1 MFYKNQW
8 IEPTKRTFRNLLVFL
23 FFFYIVAATSQKNT
37 DWLPKDS
44 VSLKRAIRLIERNE
58 PYHFFYN
65 SNIID
70 RKHRVLLKPY
80 TDLNQFLDELFL
92 GTAITYRIREGTIIL
107 FEADNKTLADTE
119 EQAISILRFN
129 LFDKISEEP
138 LLGALVQSRDRTI
151 SGVSG
156 PDGTL
161 TISFYPNART
171 MGFDISYLGYQ
182 AVDTLVALDAV
193 TKSISVGLLPETVE
207 LSEVVV
213 NARVKKRL
221 KEVNAQKNAI
231 NQIQVLASDTKD
243 RLPDQNMGEALQ
255 RMTGTTIGRSYG
267 EGNTVAIR
275 GTPVSYTTIQ
285 YNGEN
290 LPTAE
295 IEGRRSTIVAG
306 IGVDQSENIQL
317 IKTKTPDKDGDAIG
331 GSVNLIPV
339 FSLSKELAMKAE
351 LGSGYNNLSKG
362 YNLTGMLTLEK
373 RYLADE
379 KYPEGKLGIKVGGN
393 YYRTD
398 NGRDRLE
405 MDWDRKTLPD
415 NSQPILINN
424 YNLRDLQNERTRS
437 GYNTSIDYKLK
448 NNGRLY
454 AHLMYNNLTDDE
466 IRNRIRYRPLHGNY
480 INETRVD
487 SAKVER
493 DVRDRSK
500 IRKNT
505 SVNLGID
512 SYIGN
517 WKFDASFFYTKTDR
531 SDESIRAT
539 FELDDVDLWLS
550 EVNTDYPKVNGA
562 TLDLDDVS
570 LYTFESIRPSDLRTV
585 TGENLA
591 FRIDLKK
598 PINTF
603 LGSAELQ
610 TGIKYRRLKNGRER
624 WVSIYEDESGNPLN
638 LSTVAIPVSDN
649 DFMQGNLAFDSRI
662 DSRGLIDYFNDNP
675 AEFSVNQ
682 NRSTRVVS
690 EFFTR
695 AEEDIMAVYAMTTFK
710 GKSWD
715 VLAGLR
721 LEKNRATYRANEVVT
736 DNDRSPVIN
745 AIERQKEYTVPLPNF
760 QAKYELSEK
769 SQARF
774 ALTFGFTRPEYNS
787 VSPTRTI
794 DIEDQE
800 VFLGNPDLD
809 PTRSLNLDLAYEY
822 YLGDIG
828 YVSASGFYK
837 RITDFIYQTDR
848 TVVGEEWDNADDF
861 VGYELTS
868 FENGEYA
875 NLWGLEITA
884 QTRLNFLPGFLKYFS
899 FSGNLSLTHSEAIA
913 ERGEV
918 FRLPGQAQN
927 FGNAILSYNKKGFS
941 AGLAFN
947 YIDDYTFSIGN
958 NREEDFLF
966 DSRYQ
971 IDANIS
977 QNIGKHFKIYAEGI
991 NLSNRPLRGF
1001 FGSDQRVSELEVYS
1015 WWLRFGVGYK
1025 F

>member
-1 MFYKNQW
+1 MFYKNKWYDFPQNSLKF
-8 IEPTKRTFRNLLVFL
+8 IVPFFL
-23 FFFYIVAATSQKNT
+23 CCATSITHSQETKY
-37 DWLPKDS
+37 LSKDS
-44 VSLKRAIRLIERNE
+44 TSLRKAIRLIERNE

-65 SNIID
+65 STIID
-70 RKHRVLLKPY
+70 GGKRVFLKPY
-80 TDLNQFLDELFL
+80 SNIRELLDGLFKDSMV
-92 GTAITYRIREGTIIL
+92 GYRILDNTIIL
-107 FEADNKTLADTE
+107 FREDKSQLADTME
-119 EQAISILRFN
+119 ESLWTVRFKI
-129 LFDKISEEP
+129 FDGLSNEP
-138 LLGALVQSRDRTI
+138 LLGALVQSKNKRI
-151 SGVSG
+151 SGVSNHE
-156 PDGTL
+156 GTL
-161 TISFYPNART
+161 SISFYSEKDELPLNVR
-171 MGFDISYLGYQ
+171 YLGYRS
-182 AVDTLVALDAV
+182 VDTLISLPKVS
-193 TKSISVGLLPETVE
+193 KSISLALIPETFE
-207 LSEVVV
+207 LSEVIV
-213 NARVKKRL
+213 NARVKKNL

-275 GTPVSYTTIQ
+275 GTPISYTTIQ

-295 IEGRRSTIVAG
+295 IEGRRNTIVAG
-306 IGVDQSENIQL
+306 IGVDQSENVQV
-317 IKTKTPDKDGDAIG
+317 IKTKTPDTDGDAIG

-339 FSLSKELAMKAE
+339 FSLSKGLALKAE

-373 RYLADE
+373 RYLVNE
-379 KYPEGKLGIKVGGN
+379 KYPEGRLGIKVGGN

-405 MDWDRKTLPD
+405 IDWDRKTLSD
-415 NSQPILINN
+415 GNQSILINN
-424 YNLRDLQNERTRS
+424 YNWRDLQNERTRS
-437 GYNTSIDYKLK
+437 GYNTSIDYKLRD
-448 NNGRLY
+448 NGRLY

-466 IRNRIRYRPLHGNY
+466 IRNRIRYRPLQGNY
-480 INETRVD
+480 VNATRVD
-487 SAKVER
+487 DARVER
-493 DVRDRSK
+493 DLRDRRK

-517 WKFDASFFYTKTDR
+517 WKFDASFFYTMTDR
-531 SDESIRAT
+531 TDESIRAT
-539 FELDDVDLWLS
+539 FEFEDVDLLLS

-562 TLDLDDVS
+562 IVDLNDVS
-570 LYTFESIRPSDLRTV
+570 LYTLESIRPSDLRSV
-585 TGENLA
+585 TGENLV
-591 FRIDLKK
+591 FRMDIKK

-603 LGSAELQ
+603 LGKGELQ
-610 TGIKYRRLKNGRER
+610 TGLKYRKLKNGRQR
-624 WVSIYEDESGNPLN
+624 WVSIFENSSSNPLN
-638 LSTVAIPVSDN
+638 LSTTSVSVPDN
-649 DFMQGNLAFDSRI
+649 DFMQGNLNFDSRI
-662 DSRGLIDYFNDNP
+662 DTATLVDYFEGNQ
-675 AEFSVNQ
+675 AELSVNQ
-682 NRSTRVVS
+682 NRSARVVS

-695 AEEDIMAVYAMTTFK
+695 AEEDIMAVYAMATFK

-715 VLAGLR
+715 VLTGLR
-721 LEKNRATYRANEVVT
+721 LEKNRGTYRANEVVT
-736 DNDRSPVIN
+736 NNDESPVIN
-745 AIERQKEYTVPLPNF
+745 PIVSQKEYTIPLPNF
-760 QAKYELSEK
+760 QVKYELSER

-774 ALTFGFTRPEYNS
+774 ALTNGFTRPEYNS
-787 VSPTRTI
+787 VSPSRVI
-794 DIEDQE
+794 DIEDRE
-800 VFLGNPDLD
+800 VFLGNPNLN
-809 PTRSLNLDLAYEY
+809 PTRSINLDLAYEY

-837 RITDFIYQTDR
+837 RITDFIYQIDR
-848 TVVGEEWDNADDF
+848 TVVGDEWENADNFID
-861 VGYELTS
+861 YELTS

-875 NLWGLEITA
+875 NLWGLELTA

-899 FSGNLSLTHSEAIA
+899 VSGNISLTHSEAVA

-927 FGNAILSYNKKGFS
+927 FGNMILSYDKKGFS

-947 YIDDYTFSIGN
+947 YIDDFVFSIGN
-958 NREEDFLF
+958 TREEDFLF

-991 NLSNRPLRGF
+991 NLSNQPLRGF

-1015 WWLRFGVGYK
+1015 WWVRFGIGYK